1 MLPPGFKICNLFL
14 LLVFNVYK
22 QRDVDIFGKAAGPIC
37 LSCGASNDQEKQF
50 KVAISKEI
58 LFSYIRKFATKNNLQ
73 NYLLL

>member
-50 KVAISKEI
+50 KVAI
-58 LFSYIRKFATKNNLQ
+58 
-73 NYLLL
+73 

>member
-14 LLVFNVYK
+14 LSVFNVYK
-22 QRDVDIFGKAAGPIC
+22 QRDIFGKAARPIC